1 MEEKSMRDMFR
12 LGFGE
17 EVANCVTHGIMAF
30 LCICSLP
37 AAAVYSY
44 NKSGSELAAGVSVFI
59 LCLFLMFLVSTL
71 YHCMPFGTTHK
82 YVFRKLDHICIYFAI
97 AGSYTPI
104 ALTLIGGW
112 QGYLILAIEWSAV
125 LGGVLLK
132 AKLKKLSQA
141 FHDHLYDYGLDGY
154 LLSADAA
161 VKGKSSVSRI
171 DCRRRCYVYDWRLL
185 LWKAT
190 KKILSFRLACLYQS
204 GKYSAFHCHRIRDVI
219 CQVRTGL
226 KQKITPRALLTG
238 L

>member
-82 YVFRKLDHICIYFAI
+82 YVFRKLAHICIYFAI

-132 AKLKKLSQA
+132 AISSKSYPKLSMTIYMIMGWTA
-141 FHDHLYDYGLDGY
+141 IFFLPT
-154 LLSADAA
+154 LLSKASPLFLVLIVGGGVMYTIGAFFY
-161 VKGKSSVSRI
+161 GKPQ
-171 DCRRRCYVYDWRLL
+171 
-185 LWKAT
+185 
-190 KKILSFRLACLYQS
+190 KKYFHSIWHVCINLASILHFIAIV
-204 GKYSAFHCHRIRDVI
+204 FVM
-219 CQVRTGL
+219 
-226 KQKITPRALLTG
+226 
-238 L
+238 